1 VELGQERERVV
12 SLVASPLLQVFRF
25 KSSRD
30 ASSRRLTL
38 SLRREKEGNVPSVMV
53 ILRIRP
59 LYETLTVK
67 PGMVE
72 RRAEKKEI
80 D

>member
-1 VELGQERERVV
+1 M
-12 SLVASPLLQVFRF
+12 
-25 KSSRD
+25 
-30 ASSRRLTL
+30 
-38 SLRREKEGNVPSVMV
+38 SLRREKEGKVPSVIV

-72 RRAEKKEI
+72 QRKRIRKPGWKGGTEGVSKDEVGHKVEEEW
-80 D
+80 